1 MYGSWYVIDHFIAE
15 YERAK
20 TEELYKVYITDSLKI
35 LTGAEARY
43 FDLVN
48 SNSAKSTESAESIIK
63 RLSERL
69 DEMGGE
75 Q

>member
-1 MYGSWYVIDHFIAE
+1 MIDHFLAE
-15 YERAK
+15 YEKAK
-20 TEELYKVYITDSLKI
+20 TEELYKIYVTDSLKI
-35 LTGAEARY
+35 LTDAGVRY

-48 SNSAKSTESAESIIK
+48 PNSTKSAESAESIIK
-63 RLSERL
+63 RLSAKL